1 MPPSI
6 GNSGRV
12 TLTGLQVAAD
22 ASDAAE
28 ARAALSA
35 AVEVIEVPLDDSWM
49 RDNGP
54 IFALDGSGCRAGI
67 HFGFNAWGGKFEG
80 WERDEAAGGML
91 ATRYGDI
98 VFRAPLVLEGG
109 SFSIDGAGRV
119 VTTEQCLL
127 HPNRNPESVL
137 RCASLGPRCSWS
149 VLSNCCC
156 CDHSWPWSLNR
167 PPPYFL
173 VPAAATTVTGLICVG
188 SGQSRPARHLF
199 APGGE
204 RSLSAQLPPSVQLR
218 PSVNCPHPYN
228 AGGK

>member
-91 ATRYGDI
+91 AHHVT
-98 VFRAPLVLEGG
+98 AT
-109 SFSIDGAGRV
+109 SSSGRLW
-119 VTTEQCLL
+119 CLKVGV
-127 HPNRNPESVL
+127 S
-137 RCASLGPRCSWS
+137 ASMG
-149 VLSNCCC
+149 
-156 CDHSWPWSLNR
+156 
-167 PPPYFL
+167 
-173 VPAAATTVTGLICVG
+173 PAAC
-188 SGQSRPARHLF
+188 R
-199 APGGE
+199 
-204 RSLSAQLPPSVQLR
+204 
-218 PSVNCPHPYN
+218 
-228 AGGK
+228 